1 MVCPQAQM
9 EAKVAGGARESLGP
23 SLWPSFFSAASVD
36 RTALVSW
43 ASAKAGQSPRLAL
56 FRLRSLAHLLSTVP
70 PSLSPISCFPPGHCL
85 LAPPPG
91 SLL

>member
-9 EAKVAGGARESLGP
+9 GVKVAGGARGSLVP
-23 SLWPSFFSAASVD
+23 SLWSSFFSAASVD

-43 ASAKAGQSPRLAL
+43 ASAKVGQSPGLAVCH
-56 FRLRSLAHLLSTVP
+56 LRTLAHVLSAVP
-70 PSLSPISCFPPGHCL
+70 PSLSPSSCFPPGHCL

-91 SLL
+91 SLP